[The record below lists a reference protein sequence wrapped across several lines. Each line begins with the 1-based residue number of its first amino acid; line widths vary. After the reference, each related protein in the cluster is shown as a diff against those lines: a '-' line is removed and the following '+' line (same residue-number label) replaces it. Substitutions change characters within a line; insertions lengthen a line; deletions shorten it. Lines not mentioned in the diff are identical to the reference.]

1 MTVWLEPLIASQPS
15 AVQTSSSSQSSGS
28 ALSEEIFERLAE
40 GRGKHDE
47 PQWMWRALPEYGF
60 PAASRF
66 PITRSGESKI
76 PDPFEGFE
84 RPVFGK

>member
-1 MTVWLEPLIASQPS
+1 VR
-15 AVQTSSSSQSSGS
+15 QTCGVHREAGADGRPVTFETFPT
-28 ALSEEIFERLAE
+28 ALSEEIFERLA
-40 GRGKHDE
+40 GRRGKDGE
-47 PQWMWRALPEYGF
+47 PHSMWRTLPEYGF